1 MIKRVITVFFTLLF
15 ASFILIASLLR
26 TSSTSYSFYEA
37 ENLSYLQNL
46 NNNGA
51 VPNEEI
57 DIKYFF
63 PYPGKILPDNSLYF
77 IKALRDKAWL
87 FFTTNPGKKAELLL
101 LFSDKRLAS
110 SRALFEKGK
119 PNIAFST
126 LTKAEKYLE
135 GASVQ
140 NEENRKKGIDTSS
153 FDLRLATASLK
164 HWQELRSLVS
174 LAPEEVKPEIIKNIL
189 YPKKVYEATRD
200 GLLSKNINPPFNPF
214 GE

>member
-1 MIKRVITVFFTLLF
+1 MIKKIIAVFLTLLF
-15 ASFILIASLLR
+15 ATFILLASLLR
-26 TSSTSYSFYEA
+26 VSSTSYSFYEE

-46 NNNGA
+46 EDGNSYNK
-51 VPNEEI
+51 EDI

-77 IKALRDKAWL
+77 LKASRDKIWL
-87 FFTTNPGKKAELLL
+87 LLNTNPSKRAEILL

-110 SRALFEKGK
+110 SRILFEKGK

-135 GASVQ
+135 EAALQ
-140 NEENRKKGIDTSS
+140 NESNRKAGIDTVS
-153 FDLRLATASLK
+153 FDLKLATASLK
-164 HWQELRSLVS
+164 HWQELRDLINY
-174 LAPEEVKPEIIKNIL
+174 APEEMKPEIIKNISYSRNAYVL
-189 YPKKVYEATRD
+189 ARD
-200 GLLSKNINPPFNPF
+200 SLLSKNINPPFNPF